1 LVGLKF
7 NAKKRMIDFRGHLF
21 FAKKHLHG
29 LLARLSVLF
38 CFGKACGRSKNALMG
53 LKKGDF
59 RVVVIVV

>member
-1 LVGLKF
+1 
-7 NAKKRMIDFRGHLF
+7 MINFRGHLF

-38 CFGKACGRSKNALMG
+38 CFGKACGRSKNALMD